1 MSEIYISTDV
11 EADGPIPG
19 PFSML
24 SFASA
29 AYTSDKKLID
39 TFSANLELLPEA
51 TGDPDTMK
59 WWETQPE
66 AWKACRKNPQPPET
80 VMSQYV
86 TWVKSLP
93 GKPIFVAY
101 PATYDFMF
109 VYWYIMKFVGNS
121 PFAHRGLDIRS
132 YAMAILKKGFLDSG
146 KGNTPKEWFDDLPHT
161 HNALDDAIEQGAWFI
176 NMLNYNAKK

>member
-1 MSEIYISTDV
+1 M

-29 AYTSDKKLID
+29 AYTSDKKLIA
-39 TFSANLELLPEA
+39 TFSANLELLPDA
-51 TGDPDTMK
+51 VGDPDTME
-59 WWETQPE
+59 WWKTQPE
-66 AWKACRKNPQPPET
+66 AWKACRKNLQAPELA
-80 VMSQYV
+80 MKQYV
-86 TWVKSLP
+86 KWLKSLP

-101 PATYDFMF
+101 PVTYDFMF

-132 YAMAILKKGFLDSG
+132 YAMAILKKGFLESG
-146 KGNTPKEWFDDLPHT
+146 KGNIPQEWFDDLPHT

-176 NMLNYNAKK
+176 NMLNYNTLK